1 MDGDASRKRAAG
13 DAEEE
18 AARPPKK
25 QVLEGVHQTAVAT
38 DEAAAA
44 PTDDAGAAS
53 AVSPTLTDGID
64 TKNLSKAD
72 KRAHH
77 NALER
82 KRRDHIKDSFTV
94 LRDSI
99 PALAGEKSSRA
110 QILNKATDFI
120 VHMRKKNG
128 GHQGEMERLRR
139 ENDELERQ
147 ASKLEELKK
156 IAPP

>member
-1 MDGDASRKRAAG
+1 MDGRKRAAVDAG
-13 DAEEE
+13 GRTGKKPALDIAEEDDARFE
-18 AARPPKK
+18 AASS
-25 QVLEGVHQTAVAT
+25 
-38 DEAAAA
+38 AAAA
-44 PTDDAGAAS
+44 GRAKNAA
-53 AVSPTLTDGID
+53 AAAAIAAAEAMD

-99 PALAGEKSSRA
+99 PSLTGEKSSRA

-120 VHMRKKNG
+120 VHMRKKNL
-128 GHQGEMERLRR
+128 GHQDEMERLRR
-139 ENDELERQ
+139 ENEELERQ
-147 ASKLEELKK
+147 TTELEDLKK
-156 IAPP
+156 MAQP

>member
-1 MDGDASRKRAAG
+1 MDAANRKRVAT
-13 DAEEE
+13 ET
-18 AARPPKK
+18 AARTGKK
-25 QVLEGVHQTAVAT
+25 QAL
-38 DEAAAA
+38 DEETPASIDAAAA
-44 PTDDAGAAS
+44 GRSKNAA
-53 AVSPTLTDGID
+53 AAAAIAAAEAID

-99 PALAGEKSSRA
+99 PALTGEKSSRA

-120 VHMRKKNG
+120 VLMRKKNL
-128 GHQGEMERLRR
+128 GHQDEMERLRR
-139 ENDELERQ
+139 ENEELERETVD
-147 ASKLEELKK
+147 LEDLKK
-156 IAPP
+156 IALP